1 MTRRGDTPILDLMMR
16 TARKSRCWYEEGL
29 RFACVRCGSC
39 CRGEPG
45 YVWVSGEE
53 WERIAEHL
61 GTDEEELARRCLR
74 RVFGRL
80 SLVELRNG
88 DCVFY
93 GEEGCKVYPVRPK
106 QCRTFP
112 FWPENVRSRRN
123 WLDLGKECPG
133 VGTGEFYAREEI
145 EAASGRR

>member
-1 MTRRGDTPILDLMMR
+1 
-16 TARKSRCWYEEGL
+16 
-29 RFACVRCGSC
+29 
-39 CRGEPG
+39 
-45 YVWVSGEE
+45 VWVSGEE

-112 FWPENVRSRRN
+112 FWPENVRSQRN

-133 VGTGEFYAREEI
+133 VGRGELYAREEI
-145 EAASGRR
+145 EAASRRR

>member
-1 MTRRGDTPILDLMMR
+1 M
-16 TARKSRCWYEEGL
+16 
-29 RFACVRCGSC
+29 
-39 CRGEPG
+39 
-45 YVWVSGEE
+45 
-53 WERIAEHL
+53 
-61 GTDEEELARRCLR
+61 
-74 RVFGRL
+74 
-80 SLVELRNG
+80 
-88 DCVFY
+88 
-93 GEEGCKVYPVRPK
+93 YPVRPK